1 MRTLLLLAV
10 AALAAPAPVLFA
22 QAAPQQPV
30 PHPVDRLRHGREAG
44 GRGLDRRDHQGALRR
59 DLRPRRRRRDWDR
72 LRSLFIP
79 GGRLIPTGIRPN
91 GGTGMRLLDV
101 NDYIAVTGPV
111 LERIGFREREI
122 SRRVDEYGHI
132 AHVFSTYE
140 GRGEADSAPTR
151 GINSIQLVNDGTRW
165 WVVSVYWAAET
176 RGAPHPAAVPS
187 AVTPPERSATPT
199 PALTPPPGAQ

>member
-30 PHPVDRLRHGREAG
+30 PHPVTVSATAAKPEDVASIDAIIKALYDVISGPV
-44 GRGLDRRDHQGALRR
+44 GA
-59 DLRPRRRRRDWDR
+59 RRDWDR

-101 NDYIAVTGPV
+101 NDYIAVTAPSRSGSASAS
-111 LERIGFREREI
+111 ERSHAAWTSTAT
-122 SRRVDEYGHI
+122 SRT
-132 AHVFSTYE
+132 S
-140 GRGEADSAPTR
+140 SAPTKAAARPTRLPRAASTASSSCTTAPAGGSSPSTGPPRPPRAPSR
-151 GINSIQLVNDGTRW
+151 GNTS
-165 WVVSVYWAAET
+165 
-176 RGAPHPAAVPS
+176 
-187 AVTPPERSATPT
+187 RSNIS
-199 PALTPPPGAQ
+199 